1 MLCFTQYM
9 SLIILL
15 RKVLIL
21 KLMKQFIVNPHF
33 GTLTDPKGYK
43 LGIIKRFTYN
53 IISTNFH
60 SQFNAKILFKKH
72 NNIT

>member
-1 MLCFTQYM
+1 
-9 SLIILL
+9 
-15 RKVLIL
+15 
-21 KLMKQFIVNPHF
+21 MKQFIVNPHF